1 MAFSCGGGDGVPELP
16 EVETT
21 RRGISPLLEGRRVS
35 TVNIRNPNLRQ
46 PIQIGL
52 PQRLAGQKLQ
62 IVERRAK
69 YLLFRFEVG
78 TLIVHLGMSGSLR
91 VTEPMTSFRKHDHVE
106 IVFDSA
112 FCLRLH
118 DPRRFGLVLWTEEP
132 PQRHPL
138 LRYLGPEPWD
148 ERFNGDYLHTSARRR
163 RAAVKNF
170 IMNNRIVVGVGN
182 IYASE
187 ALHRAKV
194 HPNRAAGR
202 ISNLRYNAIVL
213 SVREVLKEAVDL
225 GGTTLRDFV
234 QSDGEPGYFR
244 VQLRVYGRKGE
255 PCACANGVIRQVV
268 IGQRSSFYCPHCQ
281 RY

>member
-1 MAFSCGGGDGVPELP
+1 MPELP

-46 PIQIGL
+46 PIQTGL

-62 IVERRAK
+62 VVERRAK
-69 YLLFRFEVG
+69 YLLFRFDVG

-91 VTEPMTSFRKHDHVE
+91 ITEPMTRFKKHDHVE
-106 IVFDSA
+106 FVFDSA

-132 PQRHPL
+132 PKRHPL
-138 LRYLGPEPWD
+138 LRHLGPEPWD
-148 ERFNGDYLHTSARRR
+148 ERFNGDYLHNAARRR

-213 SVREVLKEAVDL
+213 AVQEVLKEAIDL

-244 VQLRVYGRKGE
+244 VQLRVYGRQGE
-255 PCACANGVIRQVV
+255 PCTCANGVIRQVA
-268 IGQRSSFYCPHCQ
+268 IGQRSSFYCPRCQ
-281 RY
+281 R